1 MIMITIFILEDN
13 LLPAPAL
20 LKFSRLIEVGVSS
33 TLVLA
38 RHIKPCAQV
47 LHTYG
52 EEEQLN
58 VPVLVLPVLDTGR
71 YV

>member
-38 RHIKPCAQV
+38 RYIKSCVQV
-47 LHTYG
+47 LDTYG

>member
-38 RHIKPCAQV
+38 RHIKSCVQV
-47 LHTYG
+47 LDTYG

>member
-38 RHIKPCAQV
+38 RHIESCAQV

-52 EEEQLN
+52 EDE
-58 VPVLVLPVLDTGR
+58 
-71 YV
+71 